1 MLASSESE
9 RPPGR
14 PSRRW
19 SLVVVMLL
27 LTLLAHLLVL
37 HWLNEQLQSIA
48 FFEDDDDDGRAISV
62 SLLRPPSQQAPP
74 PRKSSSVPTP
84 SPVQSE
90 APAKPIATPAEALD
104 KPTPGSSPS
113 ADVTAAPTAPTAPE
127 PAPAAA
133 ATAPASSGSS
143 STPTASTPLPTTEPP
158 PASSEPPASATAEAP
173 SSSEPALPN
182 ISALFDKANPPPP
195 AELRFNAVGVRKDGR
210 SLSGSGT
217 MHWRHDGQR
226 YSLETEITALMFT
239 LAKNRSEGEFGSLG
253 IAPNLYVEK
262 RFGRSETN
270 THFQHQSKLISFSA
284 STATIPSNGGEQDR
298 GSWIW
303 QLASLGRG
311 DPGKF
316 EAGLHMEM
324 LVASARGVDAWRI
337 KISGKEQLKL
347 ADGEVSTW
355 RLSVIPG
362 AQSFDKQFDLWLAPD
377 RQWYPVRLLHED
389 KSGNR
394 IELSLTKISAK

>member
-1 MLASSESE
+1 
-9 RPPGR
+9 
-14 PSRRW
+14 
-19 SLVVVMLL
+19 MLL

-62 SLLRPPSQQAPP
+62 SLLRPPSPQAPP

-90 APAKPIATPAEALD
+90 APAKRIATPAEALD

-113 ADVTAAPTAPTAPE
+113 ADVTAAPTASTAPE

-133 ATAPASSGSS
+133 APASSGSS

>member
-1 MLASSESE
+1 MLASSASE
-9 RPPGR
+9 HLPVR

-48 FFEDDDDDGRAISV
+48 FFDDDDNDDHAISV
-62 SLLRPPSQQAPP
+62 SLLRPQSQQVPP
-74 PRKSSSVPTP
+74 PRKPAAPT
-84 SPVQSE
+84 
-90 APAKPIATPAEALD
+90 KPNALTGETPPKPPATPAEVVD
-104 KPTPGSSPS
+104 KPAPSQSPS
-113 ADVTAAPTAPTAPE
+113 SEVAVKAAVPE
-127 PAPAAA
+127 PASTTTAPAPTTSSALPADSTPSTATEPQASAEPPATATAAA
-133 ATAPASSGSS
+133 APEVAGSQ
-143 STPTASTPLPTTEPP
+143 
-158 PASSEPPASATAEAP
+158 EA
-173 SSSEPALPN
+173 ALPN
-182 ISALFDKANPPPP
+182 VNALFDKANPPPP
-195 AELRFNAVGVRKDGR
+195 AELRFSAVGMRKDGR

-217 MHWRHDGQR
+217 MQWRHDGQR
-226 YSLETEITALMFT
+226 YSLETEITALLFT

-316 EAGLHMEM
+316 EPGLNMEM

-337 KISGKEQLKL
+337 KISGKENLKL
-347 ADGEVSTW
+347 PDGEVTTW

-377 RQWYPVRLLHED
+377 RYWYPVRLLHED
-389 KSGNR
+389 KNGNR
-394 IELSLTKISAK
+394 VELSLIKISAK

>member
-1 MLASSESE
+1 MLASSASE

-37 HWLNEQLQSIA
+37 HWLNEPLQSIA

-74 PRKSSSVPTP
+74 PRKSSPVPTP

-90 APAKPIATPAEALD
+90 ATAKPIATPAEALD

-355 RLSVIPG
+355 RVSVIPG

>member
-1 MLASSESE
+1 
-9 RPPGR
+9 
-14 PSRRW
+14 
-19 SLVVVMLL
+19 MLL

-37 HWLNEQLQSIA
+37 DWLNEQLQSIA
-48 FFEDDDDDGRAISV
+48 FFNDDDNDGRAISV

-90 APAKPIATPAEALD
+90 TPAKPILTPAEALD
-104 KPTPGSSPS
+104 KATPGSSPS
-113 ADVTAAPTAPTAPE
+113 ADVAAATTAPTAPE
-127 PAPAAA
+127 PAPTAAA
-133 ATAPASSGSS
+133 TVTAPASSGSS
-143 STPTASTPLPTTEPP
+143 STPTVSTPLPTTEPP
-158 PASSEPPASATAEAP
+158 ASAAAEAP

-362 AQSFDKQFDLWLAPD
+362 AQSFDKQFDLWLAPE